1 MHNCRTLL
9 FHCSSVPNMTF
20 FSNPCIYWI
29 GEYSNIQEW
38 HHFAAWVPFRP
49 REPQTYMLH
58 SAVWNG
64 VLDAFLF
71 LHFCILQFFR
81 KSLRKK
87 SENFLWILYA
97 LFRCSSAFETK
108 GTTDFYLYRKDSAVW
123 HGVLDVFIF
132 AFLWV
137 LLKLIV
143 RAFRPRDHDRAADD
157 LSLPL
162 CAKPSTSSYNHC
174 PIVFV
179 FRIVISS
186 FLCYGQYLCFMI
198 LDPSRKYN

>member
-49 REPQTYMLH
+49 REPQT
-58 SAVWNG
+58 STFTEKIA
-64 VLDAFLF
+64 
-71 LHFCILQFFR
+71 QF
-81 KSLRKK
+81 
-87 SENFLWILYA
+87 
-97 LFRCSSAFETK
+97 
-108 GTTDFYLYRKDSAVW
+108 
-123 HGVLDVFIF
+123 GVLDVFIS

-162 CAKPSTSSYNHC
+162 CAKPSTSFYNQH

-179 FRIVISS
+179 FIISIGS
-186 FLCYGQYLCFMI
+186 FLYYCQYLCFMH